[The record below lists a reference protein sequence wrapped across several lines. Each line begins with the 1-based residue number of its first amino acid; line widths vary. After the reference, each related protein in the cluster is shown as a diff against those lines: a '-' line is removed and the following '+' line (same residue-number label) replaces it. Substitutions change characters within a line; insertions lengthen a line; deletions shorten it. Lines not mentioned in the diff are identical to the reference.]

1 MKSTR
6 HILLLAFAIGLLVG
20 AARWVF
26 ECLFVVPLMPDPQSS
41 IWIMMSTI
49 TSAVVAVMILPF
61 ASVALYGLASPSK
74 LMRGAAFVPFL
85 LIIGWLSLGFVN
97 LASMR
102 SALLDSAAPSTPAER
117 LRVLANFTGGPGY
130 EIDNRVAKHP
140 NTPPDVLRS
149 LHGRPD
155 QVGTEIILASN
166 ANTPDDVLFDLA
178 KRDDEWAKY
187 ILEALKENP
196 RYGVLFSGNENTPSQ

>member
-20 AARWVF
+20 AARWGI
-26 ECLFVVPLMPDPQSS
+26 ECLLVVPLMPDPQSP

-49 TSAVVAVMILPF
+49 TSVLIAATIIPF
-61 ASVALYGLASPSK
+61 ACLALYGIASPSK
-74 LMRGAAFVPFL
+74 LMRVAALVPVL
-85 LIIGWLSLGFVN
+85 LLFGWFSIGFIN
-97 LASMR
+97 LARIR
-102 SALLDSAAPSTPAER
+102 SALLDSADPSTQADR
-117 LRVLANFTGGPGY
+117 LRVLASFKEGPGY

-140 NTPPDVLRS
+140 NTPPDVLRL

-187 ILEALKENP
+187 IQESLKENP
-196 RYGVLFSGNENTPSQ
+196 RYSVLFSGNENTPSK